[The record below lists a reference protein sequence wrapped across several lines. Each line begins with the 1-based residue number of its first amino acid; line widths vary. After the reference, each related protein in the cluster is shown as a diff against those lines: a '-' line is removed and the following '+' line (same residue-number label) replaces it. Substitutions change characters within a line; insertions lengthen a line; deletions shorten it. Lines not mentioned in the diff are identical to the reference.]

1 VESHSP
7 PVPKKDN
14 TSSHEEI
21 KLEPAFMIYIENSEV
36 RMSFISSSGR
46 ETRRSI
52 MFVQNTEESGDVGIL
67 LVESE
72 KNALLSVPVLRI
84 EDSLLNSQ
92 ELVVFLADDSIENL
106 SDPLSTVLV
115 VGVSRNQV
123 E

>member
-7 PVPKKDN
+7 PVPKYDN
-14 TSSHEEI
+14 SSSREEV
-21 KLEPAFMIYIENSEV
+21 KLEPTFMIYIENSEV
-36 RMSFISSSGR
+36 RVSFISSTGR

-67 LVESE
+67 LVEFK
-72 KNALLSVPVLRI
+72 KNALLSVPVLRV
-84 EDSLLNSQ
+84 EDSLLNSKK
-92 ELVVFLADDSIENL
+92 LVVFLADDSIENL
-106 SDPLSTVLV
+106 SDPLSTILV